1 MCSKHLVGVLDPGPW
16 VGYNQA
22 RPHLGTKELDQ
33 AARPGLV
40 CGQMVSYTWAFFFL
54 NLWMQIKVG
63 VMAIFKNSVS

>member
-40 CGQMVSYTWAFFFL
+40 CGQMVVL
-54 NLWMQIKVG
+54 
-63 VMAIFKNSVS
+63 